1 MPPLIVEAVRLPFL
15 TGSLMPVLVV
25 AAWSWP
31 PPWSGLVLCLLGVGC
46 LHLGANL
53 INDYYDAKGSDPLNL
68 RVTPF
73 SGGSRVI
80 QQGRMSAGTVR
91 LLALGFFAAGLACGL
106 LLALWGRPWV
116 LVLGALGLAIGYFYS
131 ATPKA
136 LMLHGLGEVAI
147 FFAFGPLVTWGAGY
161 VFTGHFSTAA
171 FMLGLPQAWLIS
183 AVLWINQF
191 PDYQA
196 DRDSGKRNL
205 VVRLGTSRSRLW
217 YLVLMLLPLPSLVF
231 LVEGLGLIP
240 WLYLG
245 LGFLPLAGKAISLA
259 WRFHDQHDKL
269 IPAQGITITSHL
281 ALGGLMVVGLLLGRI
296 W

>member
-15 TGSLMPVLVV
+15 TGSLMPVLLV

-31 PPWSGLVLCLLGVGC
+31 PPWLGLVLCLLGVGC

-53 INDYYDAKGSDPLNL
+53 INDYYDAKGSDVLNL

-80 QQGRMSAGTVR
+80 QQGRMSPAQVR
-91 LLALGFFAAGLACGL
+91 GLAMAFFAGGVACGL
-106 LLALWGRPWV
+106 ALAAWGRPWV

-131 ATPKA
+131 ATSKA
-136 LMLHGLGEVAI
+136 LMLHGLGEIAI
-147 FFAFGPLVTWGAGY
+147 FFAFGPLVTWGTGY
-161 VFTGHFSTAA
+161 VLTGDFSLGA
-171 FMLGLPQAWLIS
+171 FLLGLPQAWLIS

-196 DRDSGKRNL
+196 DREAGKRTL
-205 VVRLGTSRSRLW
+205 VVRLGTGRSRLG
-217 YLVLMLLPLPSLVF
+217 YLLLMLLPFPSLVL
-231 LVEGLGLIP
+231 LVEGLGLSA

-245 LGFLPLAGKAISLA
+245 FAVLPLAIKPIARA
-259 WRFHDQHDKL
+259 WRFHDQHGEL
-269 IPAQGITITSHL
+269 VSAQAMTITIHL
-281 ALGGLMVVGLLLGRI
+281 ALSALMIIGLLIARL
-296 W
+296 